1 VRRRGQEERAE
12 QRRDD
17 TAQIRQKTVFRST
30 RLQCGQDALTVK
42 HAWIEV
48 QLKKLMDV
56 IRCRWFVVGRQS
68 SGALDDEA
76 ALEVRRSSVFG
87 WTGGDA
93 RRSIVTNDAWVAFIS
108 CDGRGRPPRQPARP
122 RRYIRK
128 MPALLSARCRRYRKM
143 LARQLESYAASVL
156 VAAHRGWDA
165 SFASLFLHVLE
176 CLLRVVERL
185 LFRGNLVF
193 VLAVFLVP

>member
-1 VRRRGQEERAE
+1 MMRGL
-12 QRRDD
+12 
-17 TAQIRQKTVFRST
+17 
-30 RLQCGQDALTVK
+30 RLFL
-42 HAWIEV
+42 
-48 QLKKLMDV
+48 
-56 IRCRWFVVGRQS
+56 
-68 SGALDDEA
+68 A
-76 ALEVRRSSVFG
+76 AGE
-87 WTGGDA
+87 DA
-93 RRSIVTNDAWVAFIS
+93 RRDSRRDAGATV
-108 CDGRGRPPRQPARP
+108 G
-122 RRYIRK
+122 K
-128 MPALLSARCRRYRKM
+128 MPTLLSARCRRYGKM